1 MIAFEHKDV
10 LEGLNSS
17 IPLREKIKYVHDVL
31 KSRYEFIDRISVAIY
46 DRKTDVVRTFVDSS
60 GPDEPLKHY
69 EARLSDVPSLQE
81 IIDKKRPRIIA
92 DLNIYQ
98 DSDSEHSKRI
108 SSQGYRSSYTLP
120 MYVNNTFFGFVFFN
134 SYEIDPFK
142 KNDILHHLDVFGH
155 LISLQVI
162 NDISAIR
169 TLLATVKT
177 ARDVTN
183 KRDFET
189 GTHIDRVAAYAQ
201 LIARDLA
208 EKYQLTD
215 EYIEHIFLFAPL
227 HDIGK
232 IGIPD
237 RILLKQ
243 GKLNT
248 QEFQQMKLHTQKGR
262 EIIDQLLGNYG
273 LDSFHHVDV
282 LRNIALYHHEAMDG
296 SGYPKGLKGQEIPIE
311 SRIVAVADIFDALTS
326 RRPYKEPWDNDE
338 AYDALRQLSGTVLDP
353 ECVSAMVR
361 HRETIEKI
369 QQQYKE
375 DSLG

>member
-1 MIAFEHKDV
+1 VIAFEHKDV

-17 IPLREKIKYVHDVL
+17 IPLREKIKYVHNVL
-31 KSRYEFIDRISVAIY
+31 KDRFEFIDRISVAIY
-46 DRKTDVVRTFVDSS
+46 DAKSDVVRTFVDSS

-69 EARLSDVPSLQE
+69 EASLADVPSLRE
-81 IIDKKRPRIIA
+81 IIEKKRPRII
-92 DLNIYQ
+92 DNLNIYQ
-98 DSDSEHSKRI
+98 NSESEHAKRI
-108 SSQGYRSSYTLP
+108 SAQGYRSSYTLP
-120 MYVNNTFFGFVFFN
+120 MYVNSVFFGFVFFN
-134 SYEIDPFK
+134 SYQVDPFDK
-142 KNDILHHLDVFGH
+142 SDILHHLDVFGH

-177 ARDVTN
+177 ARDVAS

-189 GTHIDRVAAYAQ
+189 GTHIDRVAGYAQ

-208 EKYQLTD
+208 DKYQLSD

-232 IGIPD
+232 IGVPD

-243 GKLNT
+243 GKLN
-248 QEFQQMKLHTQKGR
+248 QEEFQQMKLHTQKGH
-262 EIIDQLLGNYG
+262 EIIDQLLDNYG

-296 SGYPKGLKGQEIPIE
+296 SGYPQGLKGQDIPIE

-326 RRPYKEPWDNDE
+326 RRPYKEPWDNN
-338 AYDALRQLSGTVLDP
+338 AAFNALRQLSGTVLDP
-353 ECVSAMVR
+353 ECVDAMER
-361 HRETIEKI
+361 NRKTIEQI
-369 QQQYKE
+369 QEKYKE
-375 DSLG
+375 DFLG

>member
-10 LEGLNSS
+10 LEELNSS
-17 IPLREKIKYVHDVL
+17 IPLRDKLVYVHQVL

-46 DRKTDVVRTFVDSS
+46 EAKTDIVRTFVDSS
-60 GPDEPLKHY
+60 GPDQPLKQY
-69 EARLSDVPSLQE
+69 QAKLSDVPSLQE
-81 IIDKKRPRIIA
+81 IIKKKRPRIVC
-92 DLNIYQ
+92 DLDIFKHNA
-98 DSDSEHSKRI
+98 SEHAQKI
-108 SSQGYRSSYTLP
+108 KKQGYRSSYTLP
-120 MYVNNTFFGFVFFN
+120 MYVNSSLFGFVFFN
-134 SYEIDPFK
+134 SYTLDPFDK
-142 KNDILHHLDVFGH
+142 DETLHHLDVFGH

-162 NDISAIR
+162 NDISAIK

-183 KRDFET
+183 KRDLET
-189 GTHIDRVAAYAQ
+189 GTHIDRVAGYAQ
-201 LIARDLA
+201 LIARDMA
-208 EKYQLTD
+208 DKHQLSD

-243 GKLNT
+243 GKLDT
-248 QEFQQMKLHTQKGR
+248 EEFQHMKLHTQKGR
-262 EIIDQLLGNYG
+262 EIIDDLLGNYG

-296 SGYPKGLKGQEIPIE
+296 SGYPRGLKGEEIPIE

-326 RRPYKEPWDNDE
+326 RRPYKEAWDND
-338 AYDALRQLSGTVLDP
+338 AAFDALRQLAGPVLDP
-353 ECVSAMVR
+353 ECVAAMEK
-361 HRETIEKI
+361 HRPTIEQI
-369 QQQYKE
+369 QQKYKE

>member
-1 MIAFEHKDV
+1 M
-10 LEGLNSS
+10 
-17 IPLREKIKYVHDVL
+17 
-31 KSRYEFIDRISVAIY
+31 
-46 DRKTDVVRTFVDSS
+46 FVDSS

-69 EARLSDVPSLQE
+69 EAKLSEVPSLKE
-81 IIDKKRPRIIA
+81 IIEKKRPRIIA
-92 DLNIYQ
+92 DLKIYEQ
-98 DSDSEHSKRI
+98 SDSEHSRRI
-108 SSQGYRSSYTLP
+108 SMQGYRSSYTLP
-120 MYVNNTFFGFVFFN
+120 MYVNSAFFGFVFFN
-134 SYEIDPFK
+134 SYQVDPFN
-142 KNDILHHLDVFGH
+142 KNDVLHHLDVFGH

-243 GKLNT
+243 GKLNNE
-248 QEFQQMKLHTQKGR
+248 EFQHMKLHTQKGR

-326 RRPYKEPWDNDE
+326 RRPYKDPWDNDL
-338 AYDALRQLSGTVLDP
+338 AYNALRQLSGTVLDP
-353 ECVSAMVR
+353 ECVDAMER

-369 QQQYKE
+369 QAKYKE
-375 DSLG
+375 DFLG